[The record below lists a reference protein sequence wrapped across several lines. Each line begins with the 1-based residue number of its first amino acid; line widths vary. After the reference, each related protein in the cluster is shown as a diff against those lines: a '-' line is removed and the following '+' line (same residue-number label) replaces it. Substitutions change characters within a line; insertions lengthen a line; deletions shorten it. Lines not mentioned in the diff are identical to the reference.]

1 MQFILNW
8 LYLAAS
14 MKILVLTSRF
24 PYPIEKGDKLR
35 IFHQIRELSRQHE
48 IVLCALS
55 DIPVEDSEYAEME
68 QYCSTIYLL
77 PLRKWKIA
85 SRLLGFP
92 ISPLPLQANYFFNP
106 GHSKALEKI
115 IQAEQPDHIYCQLIR
130 MAAYLKGNQVPAT
143 LDYMDTFSV
152 GMERRA
158 EKASGLIRPFLIW
171 EARRLRNWEQRVF
184 SWFRHHTI
192 ISRQDRDALVIP
204 QKDRITVVPNGVD
217 TDYFEPKFGVT
228 PEFDLVFVGNM
239 GYHPNII
246 AARFLVETVMPLVWQ
261 QQPKVRLLL
270 AGARPSREVQALAE
284 DRVSVSG
291 WVEDIRDAYSMGK
304 IFVAPL
310 FSGSG
315 QQNKILEAM
324 AMGVPCITT
333 PLVNN
338 AIGAEAEKEVILA
351 DSADQFTEQIL
362 RLLQDATLRV
372 ALSLAGRK
380 RVSTHFSWGASAKLL
395 TALWEDE
402 G

>member
-1 MQFILNW
+1 
-8 LYLAAS
+8 

-35 IFHQIRELSRQHE
+35 VFHQIRELSRQHE

-85 SRLLGFP
+85 GRLLGFP
-92 ISPLPLQANYFFNP
+92 MSPLPLQANYFFNP
-106 GHSKALEKI
+106 GHCKILEEI
-115 IQAEQPDHIYCQLIR
+115 IETEQPDHIYCQLIR
-130 MAAYLKGNQVPAT
+130 MAAYLKGNPIPAT

-158 EKASGLIRPFLIW
+158 EKASGLIRPFLKW
-171 EARRLRNWEQRVF
+171 EARRIRNWEQRVF
-184 SWFRHHTI
+184 SWFRYHTI
-192 ISRQDRDALVIP
+192 ISKQDRDALVIP
-204 QKDRITVVPNGVD
+204 QKDRIVVVPNGVD
-217 TDYFEPKFGVT
+217 TDYFEPRSDVT

-261 QQPKVRLLL
+261 QQPEVRLLL
-270 AGARPSREVQALAE
+270 AGARPSREVQALAG

-304 IFVAPL
+304 VFVAPL

-324 AMGVPCITT
+324 AMGIPCITT

-338 AIGAEAEKEVILA
+338 AIEAESEKEVILA
-351 DSADQFTEQIL
+351 DSADQFAGQII
-362 RLLQDATLRV
+362 RLLQDSTLRDT
-372 ALSLAGRK
+372 LSRAGRR
-380 RVSTHFSWGASAKLL
+380 RVSTHFSWESSAQLL
-395 TALWEDE
+395 SALWEGE
-402 G
+402 ESGVG